1 MRTISGAERTLIGGS
16 RFDVHLRA
24 FIRDAGGTFRDLTN
38 IHGGR
43 NWLLGVTIRESLDS
57 PSATA
62 SVTLSRTVDGLTIAP
77 GVSASSANTGGAFLD
92 VGRELY
98 VETAC
103 VAAGASPVAGD
114 WRRVFW
120 GRVDRLETG
129 DRERIVLECRDLS
142 GRLTDLFL
150 EAPYQVPAGSLEAG
164 IQGLLNAVFAGV
176 TVVTPVSPSFTITS
190 DKAPRYDAV
199 SAFASARQM
208 AAQVGWDLRFRWT
221 GDTTNE
227 LRLFQPDRAKTT
239 PDLTIGPGE
248 YLSVRSWA
256 AALEDVRN
264 VVTIQYRSGAGVL
277 QPTVARSNAAS
288 ITAYG
293 RRAMRLGGET
303 TDLIR
308 TQAQAEALAD
318 AVLADLALP
327 TATHQIETLYLW
339 PVEVGDLWRFSPNA
353 VHYDGNQDYAV
364 VAIEH
369 ELSRDRHR
377 TRVTARGRP
386 AARYYGWL
394 REGITAADVISAA
407 ITNEAPGGNATQ
419 AEITY
424 SATGGTL
431 TVLRNGATVTPGA
444 SPWIVTRPGAGA
456 VDVYE
461 FVQTAGTV
469 RESVSVTVY
478 SNEMFS
484 GGGYA
489 GGSGTAGRLAK
500 WATAST
506 LTDAVVEDDGTHFF
520 PTADATR
527 DLGTALR
534 RWRDVRASRD
544 VIAGGNLDLGTNGT
558 DRLVTL
564 RAHNGASA
572 VISSNAGFSGA
583 YNGTLISNNVVSG
596 TGYGALGNSALPG
609 WAIDIGGADVPTFG
623 ANADAFTLM
632 RRPVAGAWGA
642 VFRVAS
648 NGDTTTGG
656 LRFLAHATHDIG
668 TSSVRPRDG
677 WFSRDL
683 TVGGVISGNGS
694 GLTNIS
700 FGALTT
706 GGGVNRDVLQISGGA
721 PTWAAP
727 PLFSSTE
734 RGAVGP
740 SGGGTTNFL
749 RADGTWAAPS
759 VSSVSASSVT
769 AGTFGGASYIFSN
782 AVRFD
787 SGLRLVDNDY
797 IYRWDGSSAINGIR
811 YNTSIARWESAARWS
826 AASLGTGTADST
838 TFLRGDGTWATP
850 ASATWTYASKA
861 SDETKTSDTAL
872 TTTGLS
878 FSISANQAMRVRGVL
893 HWRSVNGTGDIQ
905 LDVTG
910 PASPTL
916 VRINLRTMVGA
927 TGGSARATAFSSA
940 MAITGTAEE
949 GYASFDMLI
958 VNGSNA
964 GTITLRWAQNTSS
977 TDSTTLYAG
986 SWMEWTS
993 AT

>member
-199 SAFASARQM
+199 SAFASARHM

-527 DLGTALR
+527 DLGTAAR

-544 VIAGGNLDLGTNGT
+544 VIAGGTIT
-558 DRLVTL
+558 V
-564 RAHNGASA
+564 
-572 VISSNAGFSGA
+572 SNAGGGDSLFATSSAAFTGLRLTVGSQVWA
-583 YNGTLISNNVVSG
+583 LRASTVS
-596 TGYGALGNSALPG
+596 ASV
-609 WAIDIGGADVPTFG
+609 ADVTSSRQITTWHASGGISLGDPTDPG
-623 ANADAFTLM
+623 AGVV
-632 RRPVAGAWGA
+632 RVAGALS
-642 VFRVAS
+642 F
-648 NGDTTTGG
+648 DT
-656 LRFLAHATHDIG
+656 HATRDIG

-683 TVGGVISGNGS
+683 TVGGVITGNGS
-694 GLTNIS
+694 GLTNLS
-700 FGALTT
+700 FNALTT
-706 GGGVNRDVLQISGGA
+706 TGGVNRDVLQIAGGA
-721 PTWAAP
+721 PTWSPP

-759 VSSVSASSVT
+759 VASVSASSVT
-769 AGTFGGASYIFSN
+769 AGTFSGASYIFSN

-797 IYRWDGSSAINGIR
+797 IYRWDGSSAIAGLR
-811 YNTSIARWESAARWS
+811 YNTAISRWESAARWS

-838 TFLRGDGTWATP
+838 TYLRGDGTWQTP
-850 ASATWTYASKA
+850 PSATWTYASKT
-861 SDETKTSDTAL
+861 SDETKTSDTTL

-878 FSISANQAMRVRGVL
+878 FSISANQTMRVRGVL
-893 HWRSVNGTGDIQ
+893 HWRSVNGTADIQ
-905 LDVTG
+905 VDVTG

-949 GYASFDMLI
+949 GYAQFDMLI
-958 VNGSNA
+958 VNGSTA

>member
-38 IHGGR
+38 VHGGR

-92 VGRELY
+92 VARELY

-489 GGSGTAGRLAK
+489 GGTGTAGRLAR

-527 DLGTALR
+527 DLGTAAR

-544 VIAGGNLDLGTNGT
+544 GIFGNRVSVFGGT
-558 DRLVTL
+558 
-564 RAHNGASA
+564 
-572 VISSNAGFSGA
+572 
-583 YNGTLISNNVVSG
+583 
-596 TGYGALGNSALPG
+596 TGVAALSVGS
-609 WAIDIGGADVPTFG
+609 T
-623 ANADAFTLM
+623 
-632 RRPVAGAWGA
+632 
-642 VFRVAS
+642 AS
-648 NGDTTTGG
+648 NDSIGVN
-656 LRFLAHATHDIG
+656 FG
-668 TSSVRPRDG
+668 TSSSPERGNIYFATDGTGWQMRLGKVQSGTFTPILTLRDDNRVDAAG
-677 WFSRDL
+677 GL
-683 TVGGVISGNGS
+683 NVAGVITGNGS

-706 GGGVNRDVLQISGGA
+706 GGGVNRDVLQISDGA

-727 PLFSSTE
+727 PLFDSTN
-734 RGAVGP
+734 RGAVPG

-759 VSSVSASSVT
+759 VASVSASSVT
-769 AGTFGGASYIFSN
+769 AGTFSGASYIFST

-797 IYRWDGSSAINGIR
+797 IYRWDGAAAIAGIR
-811 YNTSIARWESAARWS
+811 YNTAISRWESAARWS

-838 TFLRGDGTWATP
+838 TYLRGDGTWQTP
-850 ASATWTYASKA
+850 PSATWTYASKA
-861 SDETKTSDTAL
+861 SDETKTSDASL

-878 FSISANQAMRVRGVL
+878 FSISANQTMRARGVL
-893 HWRSVNGTGDIQ
+893 HWRSVNGTADIAF
-905 LDVTG
+905 DVTG

-916 VRINLRTMVGA
+916 VRFNLSTMVGA
-927 TGGSARATAFSSA
+927 TGGSARATAFSSSV
-940 MAITGTAEE
+940 AITGTAEE
-949 GYASFDMLI
+949 GYAQFDILI
-958 VNGSNA
+958 VNGSTA

-977 TDSTTLYAG
+977 ADSTTLYAG
-986 SWMEWTS
+986 SWIEWTS